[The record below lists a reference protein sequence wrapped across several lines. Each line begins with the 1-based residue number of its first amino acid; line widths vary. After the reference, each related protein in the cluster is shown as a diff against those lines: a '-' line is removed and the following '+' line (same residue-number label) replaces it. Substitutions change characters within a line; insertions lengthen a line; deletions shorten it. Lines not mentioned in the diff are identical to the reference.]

1 MAEYSIESVEQARDV
16 IERFNGFHDGF
27 IERLSLRSH
36 DYFPERGVH
45 TTTGLLD
52 LEITFA
58 HYNYD
63 AGAPPPDR
71 RIDASFTKVR
81 DLTVRF
87 TGAPTDWPIIGLY
100 LEPTDRGTKSPGRLL
115 ARLVQPR
122 LIDNTAWEHVEAM
135 RFTFERAR
143 FWERQETP

>member
-1 MAEYSIESVEQARDV
+1 MPTYNVETVDQARDV

-27 IERLSLRSH
+27 IERLALRSH
-36 DYFPERGVH
+36 DHFPERGVH

-52 LEITFA
+52 LEVTFA
-58 HYNYD
+58 HYNY
-63 AGAPPPDR
+63 GEGEPPPDR
-71 RIDASFTKVR
+71 RIEATFTAVR
-81 DLTVRF
+81 DFVATF

-100 LEPTDRGTKSPGRLL
+100 LEIDTGIAESGRLL

-122 LIDNTAWEHVEAM
+122 LVDHARWEHVEAL

-143 FWERQETP
+143 FWERQSPP